1 MRTGEEARRGE
12 EGSVHLNHGC
22 LSQMQVFDY
31 KWAKPV
37 NHIQPFVY
45 SSIHPS
51 SSTSPKVGC
60 SSSRKNV
67 VFYTFCLLPRGGSG
81 GIPRQDEI

>member
-1 MRTGEEARRGE
+1 MRTGEEA
-12 EGSVHLNHGC
+12 SVYLNHGC

-37 NHIQPFVY
+37 NSHPSIHLF
-45 SSIHPS
+45 IHPS
-51 SSTSPKVGC
+51 IIHPSPSTSPKVGC
-60 SSSRKNV
+60 SSSRINV

-81 GIPRQDEI
+81 GIPRPDEI